1 MAKVKY
7 NKEAY
12 DKVWA
17 DLDDFKR
24 FCKEFGWAYDEAD
37 LYRADAPAYAE
48 YSRFK
53 NGVRIPKNWMR
64 DAKFRLN
71 HYNTST
77 LRHRNNRGGGRFN
90 SGRRT

>member
-1 MAKVKY
+1 MAVKY

-12 DKVWA
+12 DKVWS

-37 LYRADAPAYAE
+37 LYRAEAPAYAE
-48 YSRFK
+48 YTRFK
-53 NGVRIPKNWMR
+53 QGTRIPKNWMR

-71 HYNTST
+71 QFQNTRNT
-77 LRHRNNRGGGRFN
+77 GGRHNRG
-90 SGRRT
+90 RR